1 MFTLED
7 STPGKPLLLHD
18 EPIYFNNK
26 IVGETTSGHYSFNY
40 KKNILFA
47 YIDGSI
53 DLKKNINN
61 LFEIEIAKRKYKIN
75 ILKKPLHD
83 SDNNFTK
90 I

>member
-1 MFTLED
+1 M
-7 STPGKPLLLHD
+7 P
-18 EPIYFNNK
+18 
-26 IVGETTSGHYSFNY
+26 

-75 ILKKPLHD
+75 ILKKSLHD